1 MAIAIDN
8 HHHRYCPPSL
18 ALFVIPYSIQ
28 PRDPGRCGTDPARFK
43 LLFISRPP
51 SSHIHTSLTSKQQR
65 LRQREKHIHRHQ
77 THDTH
82 DASQRNAKD
91 ADKHTHTHT
100 PTPTAHSSL
109 SSIFAGA
116 CLLAAPTSWP
126 GRRLWTIRYSSHPH
140 INTQRTTPHRQ
151 SRHLL
156 PYSAFACTHPS
167 PSICSIYNSSVA
179 VLANISEEQLY
190 LQYSPKNKKQKAV
203 AGSRLNWTRPPCAS
217 AFCIRVRIRIHPYQ
231 VDSYDMTGGLP
242 ALD

>member
-28 PRDPGRCGTDPARFK
+28 PRAPGRCGTDPARFK

-91 ADKHTHTHT
+91 ADKHTHTPT

-116 CLLAAPTSWP
+116 CLLATPTSWP

-140 INTQRTTPHRQ
+140 INTQRTTPHTD
-151 SRHLL
+151 SLDTYYLILLL
-156 PYSAFACTHPS
+156 PAPTLVHLSVLSTTPPWLSLLTSRKNNCIYSIRQKT
-167 PSICSIYNSSVA
+167 
-179 VLANISEEQLY
+179 
-190 LQYSPKNKKQKAV
+190 KNKKQSLAR
-203 AGSRLNWTRPPCAS
+203 GSTGLGRRVHLHFAS
-217 AFCIRVRIRIHPYQ
+217 ASASESIPTKLIH
-231 VDSYDMTGGLP
+231 MT
-242 ALD
+242 